1 MKSPN
6 DWEADIQG
14 KHYTT
19 KNSILLA
26 QGDDRYRRK
35 HETIDRNISLYRSPE
50 GEFFKVTL
58 SKSQS
63 DRNKLEILEP
73 VEALKLFGSLTERY
87 VDLEDAFPN
96 IGTTNSE

>member
-1 MKSPN
+1 M
-6 DWEADIQG
+6 
-14 KHYTT
+14 
-19 KNSILLA
+19 
-26 QGDDRYRRK
+26 
-35 HETIDRNISLYRSPE
+35 
-50 GEFFKVTL
+50 TL

-96 IGTTNSE
+96 IEKTNSE

>member
-6 DWEADIQG
+6 HWEEIING
-14 KHYTT
+14 KCYST

-26 QGDDRYRRK
+26 QGDDQHRRTL
-35 HETIDRNISLYRSPE
+35 ETIDRNISLYRSPE

-58 SKSQS
+58 SKSQR
-63 DRNKLEILEP
+63 DRNKLKILEP

-87 VDLEDAFPN
+87 VDLEDAF
-96 IGTTNSE
+96 TDLEKAKSE